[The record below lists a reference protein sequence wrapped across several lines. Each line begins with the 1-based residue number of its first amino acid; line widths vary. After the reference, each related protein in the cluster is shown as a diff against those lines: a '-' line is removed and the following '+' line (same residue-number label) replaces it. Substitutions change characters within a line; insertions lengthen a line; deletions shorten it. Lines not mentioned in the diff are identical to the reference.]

1 MTFEV
6 MGLEIGVLRMR
17 DVRAMVACVRP
28 GAQVSVLVLGAD
40 GETPFVGL
48 VTLATKRSGHSEH
61 VALLCQACHRGR
73 SVLYARG
80 GKLVCAACG
89 RRRTRRQS
97 ERTLAGWQRG
107 GREEDRLLRMAG
119 RGRPSSLLKAL
130 VDEIVEGDADRAS
143 VLCDSFH
150 TAVLCIEART

>member
-1 MTFEV
+1 
-6 MGLEIGVLRMR
+6 MGLEIGVLRVR

-40 GETPFVGL
+40 GETPFVGP

-61 VALLCQACHRGR
+61 VALLCQACQQAR

-80 GKLVCAACG
+80 GRLACAACA

-107 GREEDRLLRMAG
+107 GREEDGLLRMAG
-119 RGRPSSLLKAL
+119 RGRSVALLRAL
-130 VDEIVEGDADRAS
+130 VDEIVEGDRDRAS
-143 VLCDSFH
+143 ALCDNFH